1 MSTSTKKLDREKVN
15 FMVNK
20 KTMADLKVYIPQGGR
35 SDFVNQVLEGALIT
49 LKRKKAFESIDKLR
63 KKMNLHISM
72 DEFRKLRAYGRE

>member
-1 MSTSTKKLDREKVN
+1 MSPTIKKSDREKVN
-15 FMVNK
+15 FMVD
-20 KTMADLKVYIPQGGR
+20 KTLMLDIKQYIPEGER

-49 LKRKKAFESIDKLR
+49 FKRKKAFESIDKFR